1 MQDKMEAVEILNQRM
16 SNQVQMLQVKNEM
29 LQTQYKLLELKFKD
43 NGSRVKQLEQQLE
56 MMNDELQKGNQ
67 EILRSTQEECTS
79 NTSTPVHNPISMDKF
94 DGKNWNIYITRF
106 GCIADCC
113 DWTESEKLL
122 FLLQYVQGEEL

>member
-29 LQTQYKLLELKFKD
+29 LQTQYKLIE
-43 NGSRVKQLEQQLE
+43 LE

-94 DGKNWNIYITRF
+94 DGKNWNIYITRC